1 MKTNQ
6 LTRTAAVVVST
17 LAFALVSAFA
27 TPTVTLK
34 IGGKDKNGDSFEFGK
49 GLEINATSGSWRL
62 SASKAYS
69 YKVVGTCSGTGAMAK
84 LVPPGTPISALLN
97 TIKPG
102 SGGVLSGVYANPG
115 GKLNFKAIDRTVQGV
130 VPVSGLGNVT
140 FSAKIVAG
148 TTGTGE
154 VYLNVTNVSF
164 TSTKSSNLG
173 TIKFDTGAKFII
185 NTAPQIQFKAKGQTP
200 FGESSGSIQISV
212 TRFGFTKTSSTID
225 YVTVDG
231 TASSIADQDFTATSG
246 TLTFPKN
253 VTELFV
259 TIPITDNATIDGSR
273 KFTIVLSNP
282 KSGSV
287 IGKNPVNTVVISD
300 ND

>member
-6 LTRTAAVVVST
+6 LARTAAVVVST

-62 SASKAYS
+62 TASKAYS

-97 TIKPG
+97 AIKPG
-102 SGGVLSGVYANPG
+102 SGGVLSGVYDNPG
-115 GKLNFKAIDRTVQGV
+115 GKLNFKAIDKTVRGV
-130 VPVSGLGNVT
+130 VPVSDLGDVT

-148 TTGTGE
+148 ATDTGE

-164 TSTKSSNLG
+164 SSTKSNDLG
-173 TIKFDTGAKFII
+173 TIKFDSGAKFII

-200 FGESSGSIQISV
+200 FGEPSGSIQISV
-212 TRFGFTKTSSTID
+212 TRFGFTKTSTTIN
-225 YVTVDG
+225 YATVDG
-231 TASSIADQDFTATSG
+231 TASSIAEKDFTATSG
-246 TLTFPKN
+246 TLTFGKN
-253 VTELFV
+253 VTEQFV

-282 KSGSV
+282 QSGSV